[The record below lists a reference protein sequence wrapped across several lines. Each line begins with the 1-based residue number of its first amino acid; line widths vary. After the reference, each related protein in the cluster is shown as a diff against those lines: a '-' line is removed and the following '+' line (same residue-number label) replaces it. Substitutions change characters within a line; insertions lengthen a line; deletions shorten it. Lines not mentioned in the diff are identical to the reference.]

1 MLELPPQLGFYVQ
14 IVIFFVF
21 AWILMPLILK
31 PTLEVLQRRA
41 EKTSGAQAEALAMR
55 DEVEAMGEAFEKSL
69 QEARM
74 AGATGGDQIRKEAE
88 ESERQLLEA
97 ARKDA
102 LQTLESI
109 RAEISAETDEAR
121 GSLESQSNE
130 LAQTAASKILGRQV
144 SA

>member
-1 MLELPPQLGFYVQ
+1 
-14 IVIFFVF
+14 
-21 AWILMPLILK
+21 
-31 PTLEVLQRRA
+31 
-41 EKTSGAQAEALAMR
+41 
-55 DEVEAMGEAFEKSL
+55 
-69 QEARM
+69 M

-97 ARKDA
+97 AHKDA